1 MDIGFLGLGAM
12 GRPMASNL
20 AKAGHHVVAWN
31 RSPGADIAAVE
42 LAASPAEVAAATRVT
57 VVMVSDEPAVREVLF
72 GIRGWVAGAHAAD
85 IVVLSSTVGPAAARS
100 IGAELVGSGFQMI
113 DAPVSG
119 SVGPAEQGSL
129 MVLAGGDGGLLDELD
144 PVFSPL
150 SSAVVRAGPIGAGSA
165 LKLSVNAILVS
176 IVAAAG
182 EALTWLVDTEPEIDI
197 SGISPAL
204 ERLSPLVA
212 KRAGALVTDP
222 SRGGFSVRHAAKD
235 VGLAMDAMAPAAVLE
250 AVSRTARQAVEDGLA
265 DYDVAALGSFARAQ
279 RSR

>member
-12 GRPMASNL
+12 GRPMALNL

-31 RSPGADIAAVE
+31 RSPAVGIVNVE
-42 LAASPAEVAAATRVT
+42 LGASPADVAAATRVT
-57 VVMVSDEPAVREVLF
+57 VVMVSDEPAVREVIF
-72 GIRGWVAGAHAAD
+72 GVRGWVEGAHAAD
-85 IVVLSSTVGPAAARS
+85 VLMLSATVGPAAARS
-100 IGAELVGSGFQMI
+100 IGAELVSRGFQMI

-129 MVLAGGDGGLLDELD
+129 MILAGGDGRLLDELD

-150 SSAVVRAGPIGAGSA
+150 ASAVVRAGPIGAGSA

-182 EALTWLVDTEPEIDI
+182 EALTWLVDTEPEVNISDI
-197 SGISPAL
+197 APAL

-212 KRAGALVTDP
+212 KRASALVTDP
-222 SRGGFSVRHAAKD
+222 SPGGFSVRHATKD
-235 VGLAMDAMAPAAVLE
+235 VGLAVDAMAPAAVLE
-250 AVSRTARQAVEDGLA
+250 AALRTARQAMEDGLT
-265 DYDVAALGSFARAQ
+265 DCDVAALGSVARSQ